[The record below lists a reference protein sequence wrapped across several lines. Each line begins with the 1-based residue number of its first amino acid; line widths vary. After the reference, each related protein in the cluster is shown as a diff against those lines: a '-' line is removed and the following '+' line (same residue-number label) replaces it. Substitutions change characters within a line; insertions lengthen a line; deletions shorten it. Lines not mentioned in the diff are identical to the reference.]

1 MVSEENPKDDSLLTI
16 TNDFSNYS
24 NCGFLRREVKH
35 LINEMLNEQNSVFPT
50 SHFQPAFFPYTFI

>member
-24 NCGFLRREVKH
+24 NCGFLRRKGKR
-35 LINEMLNEQNSVFPT
+35 LINDMLNEQNPVFPLSGLT
-50 SHFQPAFFPYTFI
+50 DFVLLK